1 MWFDT
6 WYALVRVVVASLVAY
21 AALVGFLRI
30 SGKRTLAK
38 LNAFDLVVTVALGST
53 LANIALS
60 PDVAIVEGILALGM
74 FVVLQFVVAWLSV
87 RAAPVQRLLKS
98 QPVVVVRDGR
108 LLEEV
113 LVAHR
118 LSTSDVHQA
127 IRSSGLGD
135 PELAGA
141 VVLESDGTLSVVPA
155 EKIGSGRSLVKSDW
169 EHTGGADITAT
180 S

>member
-6 WYALVRVVVASLVAY
+6 WYALIRVALASLVAY

-30 SGKRTLAK
+30 SGKRTLSK

-60 PDVAIVEGILALGM
+60 SEVAIVEGMLALAM

-87 RAAPVQRLLKS
+87 RHTRVQRLVKS
-98 QPVVVVRDGR
+98 QPVVVVREGE
-108 LLEEV
+108 LLDEV

-118 LSTSDVHQA
+118 LSESDVHQA

-135 PELAGA
+135 LELAGA

-155 EKIGSGRSLVKSDW
+155 ERVGSGRSLTAFEW
-169 EHTGGADITAT
+169 ENTGGANIAAA

>member
-1 MWFDT
+1 MWFDS
-6 WYALVRVVVASLVAY
+6 WYALVRVVLASLVAY
-21 AALVGFLRI
+21 AVLVGFLRI

-60 PDVAIVEGILALGM
+60 PDVAIVEGALALAM
-74 FVVLQFVVAWLSV
+74 FVTLQFVVAWLSV
-87 RAAPVQRLLKS
+87 RNTRVQRLLKA
-98 QPVVVVRDGR
+98 QPVVVVRDGE
-108 LLEEV
+108 LLDEV
-113 LVAHR
+113 LLAHR
-118 LSTSDVHQA
+118 LSESDVHQA
-127 IRSSGLGD
+127 IRSAGLGD

-155 EKIGSGRSLVKSDW
+155 ERIGSGRSLTVFEW
-169 EHTGGADITAT
+169 ENAGGADIAAT